1 MHDYEGFKKKVAE
14 DLIDYMGEGYE
25 TYEVKIIPY
34 EKKGRKCDGLSICL
48 PKTVKGRC
56 VMPTLSINELYEDH
70 VQGEDYEEQMRKVAQ
85 TMRNG
90 IKMGKR
96 LLPETDYK
104 KAKEKIVFQL
114 VNTASNEEMLEGIPH
129 REFLDLSV
137 IYRWGIDFSDSGVA
151 SVLITNDLMELMG
164 LDEDELFR
172 CARENT
178 MRLLPPVFKDIR
190 DLIGDFM
197 DDGEQLP
204 DLPKGQRMYVITNRY
219 NFAGANAMLFEN
231 VLYNIAK
238 EIRSDLLILPASVNE
253 LIILSA
259 SEEKDPEVLSGIV
272 SEINEYDVEK
282 TDRLSDSVYYYSAS
296 TRRIY
301 ITSER
306 RMA

>member
-1 MHDYEGFKKKVAE
+1 MHDYEGFKKQVAE
-14 DLIDYMGEGYE
+14 DIIGYMGDGYE

-34 EKKGRKCDGLSICL
+34 EKKGRKCDGISICL

-56 VMPTLSINELYEDH
+56 VMPTLSINELYEEYVH
-70 VQGEDYEEQMRKVAQ
+70 GEDYEKQMRRVAK
-85 TMRNG
+85 TMKNG
-90 IKMGKR
+90 IKMGKK
-96 LLPETDYK
+96 LLPETDYR

-114 VNTASNEEMLEGIPH
+114 VNTASNEEMLAGIPH
-129 REFLDLSV
+129 RGFLDLSV
-137 IYRWGIDFSDSGVA
+137 IYRWGIDFSDNGVA

-164 LDEDELFR
+164 LDEEELYA

-197 DDGEQLP
+197 DEDEFIP
-204 DLPKGQRMYVITNRY
+204 DMPKGQRMYVITNRY
-219 NFAGANAMLFEN
+219 NFAGANAMLLEN
-231 VLYNIAK
+231 VLYNISK
-238 EIRSDLLILPASVNE
+238 EIDSDLLILPASINE

-272 SEINEYDVEK
+272 SEINQYDVDK
-282 TDRLSDSVYYYSAS
+282 ADRLSDSVYYYSSS

>member
-1 MHDYEGFKKKVAE
+1 
-14 DLIDYMGEGYE
+14 
-25 TYEVKIIPY
+25 
-34 EKKGRKCDGLSICL
+34 
-48 PKTVKGRC
+48 
-56 VMPTLSINELYEDH
+56 
-70 VQGEDYEEQMRKVAQ
+70 
-85 TMRNG
+85 
-90 IKMGKR
+90 
-96 LLPETDYK
+96 
-104 KAKEKIVFQL
+104 
-114 VNTASNEEMLEGIPH
+114 
-129 REFLDLSV
+129 
-137 IYRWGIDFSDSGVA
+137 
-151 SVLITNDLMELMG
+151 
-164 LDEDELFR
+164 
-172 CARENT
+172 

-197 DDGEQLP
+197 DDGEKLP